1 MLPVRKGV
9 LELIA
14 VRIPYGYTLLVDKGC
29 MHGDTTFRGLY
40 MMGMTS
46 NHVTMSTAD
55 TVFLKHAS
63 TKRNVCLACAKHDRP
78 GLDSLDAPRAPRP
91 IVVYANP
98 TQKELDRFA
107 AATEGA
113 DFMVQ
118 PFSKQSIK
126 TTLFRRLGWY
136 PGGANQ

>member
-1 MLPVRKGV
+1 MRQGT

-63 TKRNVCLACAKHDRP
+63 TKRNVRLTCPEHDSP
-78 GLDSLDAPRAPRP
+78 GAESLGAPYAPRP
-91 IVVYANP
+91 IVVYADP
-98 TQKELDRFA
+98 TQKELERFA
-107 AATEGA
+107 AATDGA
-113 DFMVQ
+113 DFMLQ
-118 PFSKQSIK
+118 PFSAQSIK

-136 PGGANQ
+136 PGGAVQ